1 MFCLVGLAPPEGLDQ
16 TRGRGRGRERKVELE
31 EPLDTTTTPDWVSV
45 EQPGAFCEISI
56 LDHDYYSIKT
66 KTGIQLKTSVS
77 FEFLSPE
84 LRTVIDL
91 IFPDQRDVPR
101 LPGPEPTA

>member
-1 MFCLVGLAPPEGLDQ
+1 MQ
-16 TRGRGRGRERKVELE
+16 TRGRGRGKVELE
-31 EPLDTTTTPDWVSV
+31 EPLDTTPDCV

-56 LDHDYYSIKT
+56 LDHDYYSIET

-84 LRTVIDL
+84 LRTVIYL
-91 IFPDQRDVPR
+91 IFPDQRDVPQ
-101 LPGPEPTA
+101 LPGPEPTVRPDAGLQ